1 MNAPIFIIGPPR
13 SGTTL
18 LLELF
23 SAHPDVQGFGAEL
36 HRFHHDLARFDH
48 RVRDDD
54 HFWLTAADA
63 TESLRAEYRS
73 TIRAVDA
80 EHVFIKISTCS
91 IQVDFVRAIFPDAVF
106 VQILRDPL
114 DVIASMEDLRR
125 ALELD
130 QDHPR
135 LLGPAPDPFG
145 LAVAQRFEHRHL
157 RAAASWF
164 FHAVRSELDLGFL
177 AGRSYHRVHYRDLLL
192 EPESTVSELA
202 EALGVCWHG
211 TLERGT
217 RQISTRPQGPGSLG
231 FSTVETAM
239 NSRLG
244 RFAATLSPDFV
255 QAVSPLLELPT
266 RRWGLESVDVPELE
280 SWKRACEREHIPPE
294 PWIGWAGHAL
304 AEAKLE
310 LDAFSAL
317 SMLAQPDRLDASI
330 RPRLHSGAAV
340 EHHRVSGDTAATT
353 VVRKQER
360 SVRLA
365 DAHGKLARLLAEA
378 DGRTRFDALAARTDG
393 ASESETRALERLHG
407 MGFVAFC

>member
-18 LLELF
+18 LLQLF
-23 SAHPDVQGFGAEL
+23 SAHPDVQGLGAEL

-54 HFWLTAADA
+54 HFWLTTADV
-63 TESLRAEYRS
+63 TEALRAEYRS
-73 TIRAVDA
+73 VIHAVDA

-91 IQVDFVRAIFPDAVF
+91 MQIDFVRAIFPDAVF

-135 LLGPAPDPFG
+135 ILGPAPDPFG
-145 LAVAQRFEHRHL
+145 LSVANRFEHQHL

-177 AGRSYHRVHYRDLLL
+177 SGRSYQRLRYRDLLL
-192 EPESTVSELA
+192 KPESTVRELA
-202 EALGVCWHG
+202 EALGVRWHEA
-211 TLERGT
+211 LERAT
-217 RQISTRPQGPGSLG
+217 KQISTRPQGPKSLG
-231 FSTVETAM
+231 FSTVETKTS
-239 NSRLG
+239 SRLG

-266 RRWGLESVDVPELE
+266 LRWGLESIEVPAVE

-294 PWIGWAGHAL
+294 PWLAWAGDAI

-310 LDAFSAL
+310 LNAFSAT

-330 RPRLHSGAAV
+330 KPRLHSGAAI
-340 EHHRVSGDTAATT
+340 EHHRVSGNTTATT

-360 SVRLA
+360 SVRFG
-365 DAHGKLARLLAEA
+365 DAHGRLARFLAEA

-393 ASESETRALERLHG
+393 ASEYEIRAVERLHG
-407 MGFVAFC
+407 MGFIAFC